1 MPLAHDARQR
11 GGETSNLRDAF
22 SRTPF
27 RQRGVA
33 TAASFAL
40 AQEWLRNHDYHGY
53 LLASGRLSA
62 SSERMDPCATPF
74 DFVLR
79 QASGKAPNF
88 VEQSGLGGRVDEFMV
103 CHHDAAFDA
112 RWDDGTR
119 AGALAGPDRR
129 VGGLPGHVV
138 LTTRDTRWVR
148 SNVGALALGGGEEER
163 VEAVRFLERM
173 REAAMTYARS
183 RGWTRLGLY
192 FRFFGCEPEGEE
204 EYGIIRLHVVN
215 LARAGPWL
223 RRTAKVNL
231 PIDDVIEAL
240 GGART
245 SRRGAVLIVPENAVE
260 SASPVDRLTPIGVQ
274 AQDDVDSDADESED
288 EIQIAIK
295 RVIAAAS
302 APPVDSTVEI
312 PEQMKQIYENAAS
325 PTNVRTAVR
334 EVQKGTLGDDG
345 GSDAFLNDLRWLR
358 EYKTLSSPAHVQIAL
373 KEVSQ

>member
-1 MPLAHDARQR
+1 
-11 GGETSNLRDAF
+11 
-22 SRTPF
+22 
-27 RQRGVA
+27 
-33 TAASFAL
+33 
-40 AQEWLRNHDYHGY
+40 
-53 LLASGRLSA
+53 
-62 SSERMDPCATPF
+62 MDPCATPF

-79 QASGKAPNF
+79 QASGKVPNF
-88 VEQSGLGGRVDEFMV
+88 VEQSGLGARAAEFMV
-103 CHHDAAFDA
+103 CHHDADFDA
-112 RWDDGTR
+112 RWDDGTSAR
-119 AGALAGPDRR
+119 CGALAGPDRR

-163 VEAVRFLERM
+163 IEAVQFLERM

-245 SRRGAVLIVPENAVE
+245 SRRGAVLIVSENAVDGP
-260 SASPVDRLTPIGVQ
+260 SPVDRLTPIGVQ
-274 AQDDVDSDADESED
+274 ALDDAESSSDESED
-288 EIQIAIK
+288 DIQVAIK
-295 RVIAAAS
+295 RVVDVAS
-302 APPVDSTVEI
+302 APPIDNTVELSE
-312 PEQMKQIYENAAS
+312 PMKRMYQNAALA
-325 PTNVRTAVR
+325 TNVRTAVR
-334 EVQKGTLGDDG
+334 EVQKGTLSKNDDG
-345 GSDAFLNDLRWLR
+345 SSDAFFNDLRWLR
-358 EYKTLSSPAHVQIAL
+358 DYKTLSSPAHVQIAL